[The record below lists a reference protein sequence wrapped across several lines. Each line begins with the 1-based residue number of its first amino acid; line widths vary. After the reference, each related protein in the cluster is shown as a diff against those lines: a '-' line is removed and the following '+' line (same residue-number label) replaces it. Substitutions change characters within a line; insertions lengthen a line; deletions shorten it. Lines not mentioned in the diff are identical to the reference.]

1 MPPVPHTS
9 SHVEPSASTHPL
21 VPRCPLAPTATE
33 DEKLGELLFAHTA
46 NYPDEPPCLRFRAVR
61 GLSDADVAAG
71 TAHLNEIIQENLGM
85 AMVFTL
91 VQAAKEWLR
100 SEWG

>member
-1 MPPVPHTS
+1 M
-9 SHVEPSASTHPL
+9 
-21 VPRCPLAPTATE
+21 
-33 DEKLGELLFAHTA
+33 
-46 NYPDEPPCLRFRAVR
+46 
-61 GLSDADVAAG
+61 AAG

-100 SEWG
+100 SEWGWRGGCGGHWTGAECATCCWTWIRIRADEALAAREKVTCFAAAPFPLQTPCL